1 MSGALRQSPDA
12 AVRAA
17 LERALSEIR
26 GAPSP
31 IAELIRRPFAYE
43 TSFAI
48 DELDVR
54 LGDGERLALL
64 VKDVGAAGLT
74 AEAAATKPAHT
85 LDPGREIS
93 VYRDLLGP
101 AGLSTPRFHGAAVEP
116 ERERW
121 WLFLERVE
129 GEVLTDVGELSVWCE
144 AAGWAGRLD
153 RAVDGGG
160 SGSALLERGSEWH
173 ERWLDAAIAAL
184 GDDPLA
190 GRLGAARSRLL
201 ERLDALPRAF
211 VHGELYP
218 ANVLAARG
226 EGRARIAP
234 VDWELAGSGPYAL
247 DLAALVSGWGRED
260 REAMCR
266 RFHQA
271 LLPGAPTFE
280 ELLAAVELCE
290 LFLAL
295 QWIGWAPGWVPPEA
309 QRRDWPAE
317 AARLLGAVLP

>member
-17 LERALSEIR
+17 LERALGEDR

-31 IAELIRRPFAYE
+31 VAELSRRPFAYE

-64 VKDVGAAGLT
+64 VKDVGAAGLSV
-74 AEAAATKPAHT
+74 EAAAAKPGDT

-129 GEVLTDVGELSVWCE
+129 GEVLTDVGDLSVWCE
-144 AAGWAGRLD
+144 AAAWAARLD
-153 RAVDGGG
+153 RAVGGH
-160 SGSALLERGSEWH
+160 SGSSLLDRGSDWH
-173 ERWLDAAIAAL
+173 RRWVDAAIAAL

-190 GRLGAARSRLL
+190 GRLRAARSPLL
-201 ERLDALPRAF
+201 ARLDALPRAF

-218 ANVLAARG
+218 ANVLAVRD
-226 EGRARIAP
+226 ERPARIAP
-234 VDWELAGSGPYAL
+234 VDWELAGSGSYAL
-247 DLAALVSGWGRED
+247 DLAALVSGWDREG

-266 RFHQA
+266 RFHEA
-271 LLPGAPTFE
+271 LTPGAPSFE
-280 ELLAAVELCE
+280 ELLSAVELCE
-290 LFLAL
+290 LSLAL

-309 QRRDWPAE
+309 QRQDWPAE
-317 AARLLGAVLP
+317 AARLLEAVLP

>member
-1 MSGALRQSPDA
+1 VRGALRQSPDA
-12 AVRAA
+12 AVRSA
-17 LERALSEIR
+17 LERALGEVR
-26 GAPSP
+26 GAPVAV
-31 IAELIRRPFAYE
+31 AELSRRPFAYE

-121 WLFLERVE
+121 WLFLERLE
-129 GEVLTDVGELSVWCE
+129 GEVLTDVGELSVWGE
-144 AAGWAGRLD
+144 AAAWAGRLD
-153 RAVDGGG
+153 RAVGDGG
-160 SGSALLERGSEWH
+160 SSLLDRGPEWH
-173 ERWLDAAIAAL
+173 RRWADAAIAAL
-184 GDDPLA
+184 GANPLA
-190 GRLGAARSRLL
+190 GRLRAARPSLL

-218 ANVLAARG
+218 ANVLAVRG
-226 EGRARIAP
+226 EGAVRIAP

-247 DLAALVSGWGRED
+247 DLAALVSGWSRED

-271 LLPGAPTFE
+271 LPPAAPPFG

-290 LFLAL
+290 LSLAL
-295 QWIGWAPGWVPPEA
+295 QWIGWSPGWVPPEA

-317 AARLLGAVLP
+317 AARLLEAVLP